1 MQEKE
6 SIWRN
11 AFSYGAILGG
21 LLVVWSLVMFMADLL
36 FSDWTSY
43 VSTII
48 FVGVLFYGVSHY
60 RKVNLDGYVSFG
72 KAWRIGVV
80 MAVYAAVISALYA
93 VVLHFIIAPDLVA
106 EMQKLVLNEMLKDPN
121 MSYEVAGFVRKIMGK
136 ALQPALMPVYDF
148 IGSVMSGMFFSL
160 IVALILKK
168 EKNPML

>member
-11 AFSYGAILGG
+11 TFSYGAILGG
-21 LLVVWSLVMFMADLL
+21 LLVAWSMMVFMADLL
-36 FSDWTSY
+36 QASWAGWVNT
-43 VSTII
+43 VI
-48 FVGVLFYGVSHY
+48 FVGALFLGVSRY

-80 MAVYAAVISALYA
+80 MALYAAVISAIYAAVLYI
-93 VVLHFIIAPDLVA
+93 IIAPDLVA
-106 EMQKLVLNEMLKDPN
+106 EMQKLVLSEMLKDPN
-121 MSYEVAGFVRKIMGK
+121 MSYEVAGYVKKIMEK
-136 ALQPALMPVYDF
+136 SLQPAFMPMYNF
-148 IGSVMSGMFFSL
+148 IEVVLSGMFFSL